1 MIGCFRPKV
10 FKKTVV
16 AEGNI
21 NYRVH
26 CQTYGWLGYVYDG
39 KMAGTTGKS
48 KRVEAMQ
55 IYTTDGTVI
64 EQVDA
69 HMQSIGWK
77 SYKAPNKSTII
88 GTTGQA
94 KRLEAL
100 RIKTSKPCK
109 MRGHVQN
116 KGWTNWVD
124 CNGKA
129 MIGTTGKSL
138 RLEAIEIKR
147 V

>member
-1 MIGCFRPKV
+1 M
-10 FKKTVV
+10 
-16 AEGNI
+16 
-21 NYRVH
+21 
-26 CQTYGWLGYVYDG
+26 
-39 KMAGTTGKS
+39 
-48 KRVEAMQ
+48 EALQ

-77 SYKAPNKSTII
+77 TYEAPSKDTVI
-88 GTTGQA
+88 GTTGKA

-100 RIKTSKPCK
+100 KINTSKPCK

-116 KGWTNWVD
+116 KGWTDWVD
-124 CNGKA
+124 CDGEA